1 MRHDKKAFL
10 KKEYLGQLRFE
21 KWCSEFLQFKF
32 MYKMS
37 SLLKVTVMKVNTF
50 HVNGR
55 FTVASG
61 WHKNK

>member
-1 MRHDKKAFL
+1 
-10 KKEYLGQLRFE
+10 
-21 KWCSEFLQFKF
+21 
-32 MYKMS
+32 MYKVI

-61 WHKNK
+61 SNENK